1 MCERPS
7 SKCWALTT
15 IAGRLDMSAVMPV
28 SAAVSEF
35 AVVSVFAAVSVSAA
49 AWELAM
55 IERMKGTATLHA
67 APRLEKLN
75 MCTTPQSLNDD
86 EPPPNDG
93 RITSQG

>member
-1 MCERPS
+1 
-7 SKCWALTT
+7 
-15 IAGRLDMSAVMPV
+15 MSAVIAV
-28 SAAVSEF
+28 SAVTAVS
-35 AVVSVFAAVSVSAA
+35 AAVSVSAA
-49 AWELAM
+49 AGELAI
-55 IERMKGTATLHA
+55 IERTKGAATLAA